1 MLILITPAAAQRI
14 RQSAAETGLETPV
27 LRVAAQVADDG
38 SVDFGMGFD
47 QARPGDTTVEVDGI
61 FVVVA
66 ERSRELVDGT
76 RIDFVEM
83 EPGDFRFIFAAP
95 GDGATA

>member
-1 MLILITPAAAQRI
+1 MISITPAAAERI
-14 RQSAAETGLETPV
+14 RLSATESGLETPV
-27 LRVAAQVADDG
+27 LRVAAQVAADG
-38 SVDFGMGFD
+38 SVEFGMGFD
-47 QARPGDTTVEVDGI
+47 QSRPGDTTTEVDGI

-66 ERSRELVDGT
+66 ERSRELVEGT

-95 GDGATA
+95 GEAGPA